1 MLHPDGDCANARQ
14 HDKSLNKAR
23 RTSHYLRDA
32 LRFGT
37 ESVHAF
43 AAAPWAHQKEAIMTA
58 GEVLD
63 IGAEAIWVMLG
74 MAAPVM
80 LIGLAVGVLIALF
93 QALTQVQEMTLVFV
107 PKIIVIFLALL
118 IFLPMMGALLAGFM
132 QTIADRIIAG

>member
-1 MLHPDGDCANARQ
+1 
-14 HDKSLNKAR
+14 
-23 RTSHYLRDA
+23 
-32 LRFGT
+32 
-37 ESVHAF
+37 
-43 AAAPWAHQKEAIMTA
+43 MTA

-118 IFLPMMGALLAGFM
+118 IFLPLMGAVSYTHLTLP
-132 QTIADRIIAG
+132 TIYSV